1 MQIEQLQTG
10 HTYTVASEEDLRDDS
25 LYFKEPQEF
34 TSEERQAM
42 GEILSQRIFLMQQAR
57 VALIGQYYTPKHAH
71 LYEFNPQAILCPEI
85 QLAFDKNLDSV
96 LSLLHK
102 ESPTGIYSF
111 NLFTEQFCKELVE
124 EIEHYEQ
131 SGLPASRPNSMN
143 NYGLILDE
151 IGFTPFLNQL
161 RQNYIQPIAQVLYPH
176 EGRDLVS
183 HHGFIVTYKIGE
195 DLDLGFHFDSSD
207 VTLNVCL
214 GKQFTGGSL
223 YFKGLLKD
231 PSTHSEEFEFH
242 HQPGKAILHIG
253 KHRHGANPIHSG
265 ERYNLI
271 VWCKQP
277 PQDHECPCCS
287 QCGPH

>member
-1 MQIEQLQTG
+1 MSSVEIIYFVGLGVGKLRLRRDLVTRERLGELFALQEGPVLVLSSDGDEMQIEQLQTG

-25 LYFKEPQEF
+25 LYFKEPQEI

-124 EIEHYEQ
+124 EIEQ
-131 SGLPASRPNSMN
+131 
-143 NYGLILDE
+143 
-151 IGFTPFLNQL
+151 
-161 RQNYIQPIAQVLYPH
+161 
-176 EGRDLVS
+176 
-183 HHGFIVTYKIGE
+183 
-195 DLDLGFHFDSSD
+195 
-207 VTLNVCL
+207 
-214 GKQFTGGSL
+214 
-223 YFKGLLKD
+223 
-231 PSTHSEEFEFH
+231 
-242 HQPGKAILHIG
+242 
-253 KHRHGANPIHSG
+253 
-265 ERYNLI
+265 
-271 VWCKQP
+271 
-277 PQDHECPCCS
+277 
-287 QCGPH
+287 